1 MYIKSA
7 VTGQCYKVEYI
18 PQYGGYEVITQA
30 EFEDWCRAHGI

>member
-1 MYIKSA
+1 MYIKST

-18 PQYGGYEVITQA
+18 PQYSGYEVVTKE